1 MTAWLQ
7 SAREIS
13 KAILGYY
20 AQWPIKTPATRDLH
34 GLAERWVE
42 LKGNLGHRY
51 RKSAE
56 YVRRF
61 VRFHQSQGKHQVHE
75 ISGETVQAWAR
86 SRSHVHPLSWAR
98 ESSAVRVFLDHL
110 YAISHLPEPLS
121 PFAPRR
127 RICEYRPYPFSMEDL
142 QRIFHLGERHPPADR
157 RVPIYRMIYAGALRV
172 SEAVHLKLQDVD
184 LDQGTF
190 FIRKTKFNKDRL
202 LPMNPQL
209 IERLRRYRDEH
220 RRRAWS
226 GDTFFCQSSDRPF
239 NPEGLGRHFRRDL
252 VRLGLYRPTREIDGV
267 RYGSPRIHGLRHAF
281 AVHRLLKWYR
291 DGADVQSKLP
301 LLSTYLGHAHIEH
314 TQVYL
319 KISGVLLKQGHK
331 RFSAEIEKQFPLSP

>member
-1 MTAWLQ
+1 MTVWLH
-7 SAREIS
+7 SAREIT
-13 KAILGYY
+13 KALWGYY
-20 AQWPIKTPATRDLH
+20 AQRSTETPGPRELH
-34 GLAERWVE
+34 GLAERWID
-42 LKGNLGHRY
+42 LKGHLGHRY

-61 VRFHQSQGKHQVHE
+61 VRFQQAQGKHQAHE
-75 ISGETVQAWAR
+75 LSGETVQAWAR

-98 ESSAVRVFLDHL
+98 ENSAVRVFLDHL
-110 YAISHLPEPLS
+110 YAIGDLPEPLS
-121 PFAPRR
+121 PFVPWRA
-127 RICEYRPYPFSMEDL
+127 ICEYRPYPFTVENL
-142 QRIFHLGERHPPADR
+142 RRIFHLAERHPPAKR

-202 LPMNPQL
+202 LPLNSRL
-209 IERLRRYRDEH
+209 VERLRRYRDEH
-220 RRRAWS
+220 RQEAQP
-226 GDTFFCQSSDRPF
+226 GDPFFCQSSGRPYH
-239 NPEGLGRHFRRDL
+239 PEGLGRQFRRDL
-252 VRLGLYRPTREIDGV
+252 IRLGLYRPTREIDGV
-267 RYGSPRIHGLRHAF
+267 RFGSPRIHGLRHAF
-281 AVHRLLKWYR
+281 AVQRLLKWYR

-319 KISGVLLKQGHK
+319 KISGVLLEEAHK
-331 RFSAEIEKQFPLSP
+331 RFSFQIEKQFPLAP